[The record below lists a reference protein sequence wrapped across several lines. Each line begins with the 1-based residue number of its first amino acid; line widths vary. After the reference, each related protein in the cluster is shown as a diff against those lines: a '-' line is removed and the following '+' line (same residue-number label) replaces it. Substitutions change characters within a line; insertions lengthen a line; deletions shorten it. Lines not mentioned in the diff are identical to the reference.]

1 MMRMLFMR
9 DIDIDTNLIII
20 TNKVF

>member
-1 MMRMLFMR
+1 MKMLFMR
-9 DIDIDTNLIII
+9 DIAIDTNLIIT